1 MNNPKAADA
10 NHTEDTTLGV
20 RQAARFSQ
28 HAVYTKNRE
37 QEGECQGTKKQSLI
51 QQAVG
56 RSQSSRW
63 DGAIGLLAKVGKTK
77 SVALPCHLR
86 WDHPVPAAFQGLEG
100 KIRPI
105 YFFPS
110 GQVYGA
116 SEQPAMQLVS
126 TRAGQL

>member
-1 MNNPKAADA
+1 MQTTRKTRPWERGKQPASVSTQYTRR
-10 NHTEDTTLGV
+10 TESKRVNV
-20 RQAARFSQ
+20 RALR
-28 HAVYTKNRE
+28 N
-37 QEGECQGTKKQSLI
+37 SLI

-56 RSQSSRW
+56 RSQSPRW

-77 SVALPCHLR
+77 SVALPCHLC

-116 SEQPAMQLVS
+116 AEQPAMQLVS